1 MFQRFIL
8 GLTLGLMLVQ
18 PGPVA
23 AQDRLLRTE
32 EVRFRPGSAYA
43 TLYGRI
49 TARDFV
55 TYTLRAQAGQRLGV
69 MLNSANP
76 ATYFNLYA
84 PGGGPGDEA
93 LATGEATP
101 RSNMFDGILPASGI
115 YSISVHLNRNA
126 ARDGGAAAY
135 SLDVSITNEGAD
147 LQATPELWR
156 VRAAGGLNLRTAPS
170 TDAAIV
176 TKLADNAGLVN
187 HGCRMAKARRW
198 CQVSAIDDPGLAG
211 WVAADFLE
219 EGDAEV
225 ALAPRGA
232 LGDTV
237 DELVP
242 GLVPGTFVN
251 AIGKVECFPTATAA
265 AQMCDFGVN
274 RDGGGTGTVIVT
286 LPDGQPRAILY
297 SAGVPVSFI
306 ESESDR
312 GIAFETK
319 RQADGYSVVIGLAR
333 FVIPDAVI
341 YGG

>member
-8 GLTLGLMLVQ
+8 GLTLGLSLVQ

-23 AQDRLLRTE
+23 AQDSPMRTE
-32 EVRFRPGSAYA
+32 QVRFRPGSAYA

-49 TARDFV
+49 TGRDFV
-55 TYTLRAQAGQRLGV
+55 TYTLRAQAGQRIGV
-69 MLNSANP
+69 TLNSANP

-84 PGGGPGDEA
+84 PGRGPGDEA
-93 LATGEATP
+93 LATREATP
-101 RSNMFDGILPASGI
+101 QLNVFDGILPASGI
-115 YSISVHLNRNA
+115 YTISVYLHRNA
-126 ARDGGAAAY
+126 ARDGGSAAY
-135 SLDVSITNEGAD
+135 SLDVSITNEDAD
-147 LQATPELWR
+147 LQATSELWR
-156 VRAAGGLNLRTAPS
+156 VRAASGLNLRAAPS
-170 TDAAIV
+170 TNAAIV
-176 TKLADNAGLVN
+176 TKLADGSDLVN
-187 HGCRMAKARRW
+187 HGCRMAEARRW
-198 CQVSAIDDPGLAG
+198 CQVSAITDPGLAG

-225 ALAPRGA
+225 ALAPRGG

-237 DELVP
+237 DA
-242 GLVPGTFVN
+242 LVPGTTFN

-286 LPDGQPRAILY
+286 LPDGQARAILY

-306 ESESDR
+306 ESETDR
-312 GIAFETK
+312 GIAFETR